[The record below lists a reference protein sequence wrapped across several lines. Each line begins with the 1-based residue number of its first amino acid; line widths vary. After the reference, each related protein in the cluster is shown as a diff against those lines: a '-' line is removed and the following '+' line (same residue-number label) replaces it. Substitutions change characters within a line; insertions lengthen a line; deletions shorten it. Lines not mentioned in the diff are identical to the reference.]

1 MSANTIQETTFPVSD
16 RARLT
21 KLSSTFAVVMAAE
34 KLRSQGV
41 KVIDLGVGEPDFPT
55 PEHIKQAAKRAL
67 DENFTKYTSA
77 SGIAPLRQ
85 AVCDYTNSNFGSDY
99 TPEQCCIVVGGKQGL
114 FNAVSALINPGD
126 ETLLEKP
133 CWVSFPEIVH
143 FAEGAISWIGTES
156 TDFHLKADLVK
167 AAITPKSKLLIV
179 NSPSNPTGR
188 VIDPVE
194 YRKIVELAVEKGLW
208 VISDECYLQFVYPPH
223 KVNSAATL
231 PPELRARVLIAGSL
245 SKTYS
250 MTGWRVGFTLGP
262 REWVNEIVKIQ
273 SQSATHTASIA
284 QKAAVVALTESQEP
298 VKEMLAEF
306 QRRGDWLI
314 PALNE
319 IPGVSCGK
327 PEGAFYAF
335 PNIKGLMKNCGLAT
349 SKEAADELLWK
360 YGVVTTDGAAF
371 GAEGYLRISYA
382 NSLETIQEA
391 VERVKRMVADRTA

>member
-99 TPEQCCIVVGGKQGL
+99 TPEQCCVVVGGKQGL

-143 FAEGAISWIGTES
+143 FAEGAISWIETES
-156 TDFHLKADLVK
+156 TDFHLKVDLVK